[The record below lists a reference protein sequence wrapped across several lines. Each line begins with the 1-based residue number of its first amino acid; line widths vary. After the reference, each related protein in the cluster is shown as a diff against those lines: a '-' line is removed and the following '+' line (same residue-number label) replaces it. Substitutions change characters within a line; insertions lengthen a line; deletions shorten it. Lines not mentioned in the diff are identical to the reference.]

1 MKSRGQKCRVCEHPD
16 RARIELQIARRVP
29 NRRVASNFNISPD
42 SVQRHKHNHMPA
54 QLLAALVCGT
64 RETEIDLEQLRVS
77 ESEGML
83 QHLLALRGRLYAL
96 LDQAEEDNDI
106 NAATR
111 VHGRLNENLKLTGQ
125 LVGELNSRA
134 PHVVNNVLILPQY
147 LELRT
152 SLVRALQPFPE
163 ASQAVAQ
170 VLRTIE
176 TDGAKEIEQN
186 GIRL

>member
-1 MKSRGQKCRVCEHPD
+1 M
-16 RARIELQIARRVP
+16 
-29 NRRVASNFNISPD
+29 
-42 SVQRHKHNHMPA
+42 
-54 QLLAALVCGT
+54 
-64 RETEIDLEQLRVS
+64 
-77 ESEGML
+77 
-83 QHLLALRGRLYAL
+83 
-96 LDQAEEDNDI
+96 

-111 VHGRLNENLKLTGQ
+111 VHGRLNENLKITGQ

-134 PHVVNNVLILPQY
+134 PRVVNNVLILPQY

-163 ASQAVAQ
+163 AAQAVAQ